1 MDCNNPFKLFVKTS
15 RILRGEYLFFLL
27 WVRTEDGRTSTPT
40 PFCNIYTYREYVYI
54 YMSIYIYIYIQ
65 GHIHSKTSHMIPA
78 VKLTFSRLWLDFS
91 ALCRSIVNVV
101 EKIIRA
107 FSNIIIYSVNSTYKF
122 MFIASAITE
131 YCEFCFAITSASFF
145 CQSNC
150 GKRRHSCT
158 HLEYCV
164 YRIPY
169 RRTRHRIPFHWLQM
183 DHRYR
188 LGTNHGY
195 LSDDNQKID

>member
-78 VKLTFSRLWLDFS
+78 VKLNFSRLWLDFS

-122 MFIASAITE
+122 VFIADHWILWVLLRNYFSVIFLSIQLRKKAT
-131 YCEFCFAITSASFF
+131 
-145 CQSNC
+145 
-150 GKRRHSCT
+150 
-158 HLEYCV
+158 LV
-164 YRIPY
+164 YTPGI
-169 RRTRHRIPFHWLQM
+169 F
-183 DHRYR
+183 R
-188 LGTNHGY
+188 LPHPLPKDTTPNTFPLTANGPP
-195 LSDDNQKID
+195 LSPWHESRLPEWW